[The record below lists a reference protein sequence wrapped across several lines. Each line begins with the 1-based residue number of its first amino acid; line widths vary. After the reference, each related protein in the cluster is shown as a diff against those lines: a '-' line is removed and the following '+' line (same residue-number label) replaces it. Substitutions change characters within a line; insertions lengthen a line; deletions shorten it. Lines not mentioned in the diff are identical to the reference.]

1 MPTDTDG
8 YRRCNFAE
16 GVSMR
21 SDAHVP
27 ACEWQEAKPH
37 SKLGFAGIRKLVR
50 SARRNE
56 EMAAARN
63 AMQPRC
69 TR

>member
-1 MPTDTDG
+1 
-8 YRRCNFAE
+8 
-16 GVSMR
+16 MR